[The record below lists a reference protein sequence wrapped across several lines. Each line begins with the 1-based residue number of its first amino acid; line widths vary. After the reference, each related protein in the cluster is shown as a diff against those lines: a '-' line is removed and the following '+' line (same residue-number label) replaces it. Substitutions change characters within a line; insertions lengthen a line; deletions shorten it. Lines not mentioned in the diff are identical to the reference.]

1 MKKAVL
7 ATAIFTALVS
17 GTSFAATVYD
27 SEGTTLKVGGRAE
40 GRFNISDNNESAT
53 DNTSTFKDKSRAR
66 VNLKGKSEISD
77 SLYGFGKYE
86 AELDSESDITNR
98 YFFAGIGT
106 NIGEFSYGKQDS
118 SQTQLTDFT
127 DILNTFGASASS
139 YVSGNKSKR
148 ENNFLYSGEFDALT
162 LKANYV
168 ASDEEDEDSVGL
180 SGVYQINDAFSAGL
194 GYVNQDA
201 GESVSGDQFN
211 AVLGYK
217 MDALYLGAF
226 FSTGTA
232 VASNKEVDATAYE
245 LSAKYKFG
253 QTALAAVYNYQ
264 ELDDDDSV
272 DEFAVEVEHKFNG
285 HLRMY
290 AGYLFQQMDNEDDE
304 LQAGIR
310 YDF

>member
-17 GTSFAATVYD
+17 GSSFAATVYD

-40 GRFNISDNNESAT
+40 GRFNISDNNESKA
-53 DNTSTFKDKSRAR
+53 DGTSKFKDKSRAR
-66 VNLKGKSEISD
+66 FNLKGKTEISD
-77 SLYGFGKYE
+77 ELYGFGKYE
-86 AELDSESDITNR
+86 AELDSDSDLTNR

-118 SQTQLTDFT
+118 AQTQLTDFT

-162 LKANYV
+162 VKTNYV
-168 ASDEEDEDSVGL
+168 ASDEEDQDSFGI
-180 SGVYQINDAFSAGL
+180 SGVYHINDAFSAGL
-194 GYVNQDA
+194 GYVTQD
-201 GESVSGDQFN
+201 ENSSDTSDQFN
-211 AVLGYK
+211 VTVGYT
-217 MDALYLGAF
+217 MDALYLGAL
-226 FSTGTA
+226 FSTGTIE
-232 VASNKEVDATAYE
+232 SKGVDNDVTAYE
-245 LSAKYKFG
+245 VAAKYKFG
-253 QTALAAVYNYQ
+253 KTALAAVYNYQ
-264 ELDDDDSV
+264 EVEDTDTV
-272 DEFAVEVEHKFNG
+272 DEFAVELEHKFNG

-290 AGYLFQQMDNEDDE
+290 AGYLFQQIDNEDDE